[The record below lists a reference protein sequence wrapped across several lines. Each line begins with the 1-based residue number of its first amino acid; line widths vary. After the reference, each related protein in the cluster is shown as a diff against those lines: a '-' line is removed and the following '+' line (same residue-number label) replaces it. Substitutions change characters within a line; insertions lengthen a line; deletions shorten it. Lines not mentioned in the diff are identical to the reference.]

1 MTTTKI
7 KEFHLFAGIGGGIYG
22 GELLGH
28 HCVGGVEIDKYCQTV
43 LKQRQ
48 KDGWM
53 EEFDI
58 YDDITKLD
66 GADFKGK
73 FHILCGGFPCQ
84 AFSYAAH
91 GNNKEEKN
99 LWPYMLKFANIIRK
113 TRRSRFQNEAFRFL
127 GLFPKRSVSFFTK
140 FERHSDGLPIQFEC
154 RFFIAF
160 CGEKA
165 SARIAGLAFFLYL
178 YIVVRMGHYSL
189 LSYVE

>member
-1 MTTTKI
+1 MNSE
-7 KEFHLFAGIGGGIYG
+7 KEALDLPAIVTGNGEAYPKQWLAVYVRLYHEKKTSARLNTMGIENFLPIQ
-22 GELLGH
+22 E
-28 HCVGGVEIDKYCQTV
+28 EIHQC
-43 LKQRQ
+43 
-48 KDGWM
+48 
-53 EEFDI
+53 
-58 YDDITKLD
+58 
-66 GADFKGK
+66 
-73 FHILCGGFPCQ
+73 
-84 AFSYAAH
+84 
-91 GNNKEEKN
+91 
-99 LWPYMLKFANIIRK
+99 IIRK

>member
-1 MTTTKI
+1 MKRF
-7 KEFHLFAGIGGGIYG
+7 KEIYQWCCEPRQLFFLFIIVLAIPNVALFFT
-22 GELLGH
+22 EQMPLLVRI
-28 HCVGGVEIDKYCQTV
+28 C
-43 LKQRQ
+43 
-48 KDGWM
+48 
-53 EEFDI
+53 
-58 YDDITKLD
+58 
-66 GADFKGK
+66 
-73 FHILCGGFPCQ
+73 
-84 AFSYAAH
+84 
-91 GNNKEEKN
+91 
-99 LWPYMLKFANIIRK
+99 IIRK

-160 CGEKA
+160 CGEKV

>member
-1 MTTTKI
+1 MYFKHLGKTDGLSQISVISICQDELGRMWFGTLEGLSCYDGNSMTVYKPSQDSVRS
-7 KEFHLFAGIGGGIYG
+7 FL
-22 GELLGH
+22 
-28 HCVGGVEIDKYCQTV
+28 
-43 LKQRQ
+43 
-48 KDGWM
+48 
-53 EEFDI
+53 
-58 YDDITKLD
+58 
-66 GADFKGK
+66 
-73 FHILCGGFPCQ
+73 
-84 AFSYAAH
+84 
-91 GNNKEEKN
+91 GNNVDN
-99 LWPYMLKFANIIRK
+99 LVSDKQGNLFFISDYALVRYDLIIRK

-160 CGEKA
+160 CGEKV